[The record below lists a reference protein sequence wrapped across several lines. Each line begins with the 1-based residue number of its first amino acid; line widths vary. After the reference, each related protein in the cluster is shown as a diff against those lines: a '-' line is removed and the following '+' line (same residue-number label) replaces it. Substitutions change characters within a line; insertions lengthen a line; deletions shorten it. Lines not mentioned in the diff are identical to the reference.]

1 MESPNI
7 PNEFNRLLALADYDL
22 DTTELEDQ
30 LKDLTKLAA
39 KVAGTEISLVNLIDA
54 VTQWSVAGVGLPV
67 MQLPRED
74 SVCQYT
80 IKGDQALEIKDLS
93 KDERFKHKFYVED
106 DPNLRY
112 YFGVPLKTSSGHNL
126 GALCVLDT
134 KAITITPE
142 KADLLK
148 IIAEEIINRLEIIK
162 SVNELK
168 SKVKD
173 SLEKQEQ
180 VAHDIRG
187 PIGGIIGLAQII
199 KDQGTNNQLEDVL
212 EFIKVIQSS
221 SQSLLELADQI
232 LSTKAKGKKA
242 PEQLN
247 LQNEYNLQVLQEK
260 LKNLYGVQA
269 EQKKINLTVEITS
282 KNFETRF
289 SKVKLL
295 QILGNLIS
303 NAIKFTPIGG
313 SVSILLSLE
322 EKNYINSLRDII
334 SDTGTGMTVEQIE
347 EILNGES
354 QTTKGTSGEL
364 GYGFGLPL
372 VKHLVDG
379 LGGEMKIDSEFG
391 KYSTFEVNI
400 PV

>member
-1 MESPNI
+1 MDNPNT
-7 PNEFNRLLALADYDL
+7 PNEFQRLLALADYDL
-22 DTTELEDQ
+22 DTTELEVQ

-39 KVAGTEISLVNLIDA
+39 KVAGTNISLVNLIDA
-54 VTQWSVAGVGLPV
+54 VTQWSVAGVGMPV
-67 MQLPRED
+67 MQLPREE

-80 IKGDQALEIKDLS
+80 IKEDQFLEIKDLS
-93 KDERFKHKFYVED
+93 KDDRFKNKFYVED
-106 DPNLRY
+106 EPNLRY
-112 YFGVPLKTSSGHNL
+112 YYGVPLKTNSGHNL

-134 KAITITPE
+134 KAINITPE

-148 IIAEEIINRLEIIK
+148 IISEEIINRLEIIK

-173 SLEKQEQ
+173 SIEKQEQ

-199 KDQGTNNQLEDVL
+199 KDQGSNNQLEDVL

-232 LSTKAKGKKA
+232 LSTKAKEKTPK
-242 PEQLN
+242 QLN
-247 LQNEYNLQVLQEK
+247 LQNEYNLQVLQDK

-269 EQKKINLTVEITS
+269 EQKKVKFSVEIVS
-282 KNFETRF
+282 KNLETRF
-289 SKVKLL
+289 SKIKLL

-303 NAIKFTPIGG
+303 NAIKFTPQGG
-313 SVSILLSLE
+313 NVNISLSLE
-322 EKNYINSLRDII
+322 EKNYVNNLRAKI
-334 SDTGTGMTVEQIE
+334 SDTGKGMTAEQIE
-347 EILNGES
+347 GILNGEG
-354 QTTKGTSGEL
+354 QTTQGTSGEL

-372 VKHLVDG
+372 VKHLIDG
-379 LGGEMKIDSEFG
+379 LGGVLKIDSELG
-391 KYSTFEVNI
+391 KYATFEVII

>member
-1 MESPNI
+1 MDNPNT
-7 PNEFNRLLALADYDL
+7 PNEFQRLLALADYDL
-22 DTTELEDQ
+22 DTTELEVQ

-39 KVAGTEISLVNLIDA
+39 KVAGTNISLVNLIDA
-54 VTQWSVAGVGLPV
+54 VTQWSVAGVGMPV
-67 MQLPRED
+67 MQLPREE

-80 IKGDQALEIKDLS
+80 IKEDQFLEIKDLS
-93 KDERFKHKFYVED
+93 KDDRFKNKFYVED
-106 DPNLRY
+106 EPNLRY
-112 YFGVPLKTSSGHNL
+112 YYGVPLKTNSGHNL

-134 KAITITPE
+134 KAINITPE

-148 IIAEEIINRLEIIK
+148 IISEEIINRLEIIK

-173 SLEKQEQ
+173 SIEKQEQ

-199 KDQGTNNQLEDVL
+199 KDQGSNNQLEDVL

-232 LSTKAKGKKA
+232 LSTKAKEKA
-242 PEQLN
+242 PKQLN

-269 EQKKINLTVEITS
+269 EQKKVKFSVEIVS
-282 KNFETRF
+282 KNLETRF
-289 SKVKLL
+289 SKIKLL

-303 NAIKFTPIGG
+303 NAIKFTPQGG
-313 SVSILLSLE
+313 NVNISLSLE
-322 EKNYINSLRDII
+322 EKNYVNNLRAKI
-334 SDTGTGMTVEQIE
+334 SDTGKGMTAEQIE
-347 EILNGES
+347 GILNGEG
-354 QTTKGTSGEL
+354 QTTQGTSGEL

-372 VKHLVDG
+372 VKHLIDG
-379 LGGEMKIDSEFG
+379 LGGVLKIDSELG
-391 KYSTFEVNI
+391 KYATFEVII

>member
-1 MESPNI
+1 MESPNN
-7 PNEFNRLLALADYDL
+7 PNEFERLLALADYDL
-22 DTTELEDQ
+22 DTIELEGQ

-39 KVAGTEISLVNLIDA
+39 KVAGTNISLVNLIDA
-54 VTQWSVAGVGLPV
+54 VTQWSVAGVGMPV
-67 MQLPRED
+67 MQLPKEE

-80 IKGDQALEIKDLS
+80 IQGDQSLEIKDLS

-112 YFGVPLKTSSGHNL
+112 YYGVPLRTSSGHNL

-134 KAITITPE
+134 KAINITPE

-148 IIAEEIINRLEIIK
+148 IISEEIINRLEIIK
-162 SVNELK
+162 SVNDLK

-173 SLEKQEQ
+173 SIEKQEQ

-199 KDQGTNNQLEDVL
+199 KDQGSNNQLEDVL

-232 LSTKAKGKKA
+232 LSTKAKEKA
-242 PEQLN
+242 PKQLN

-269 EQKKINLTVEITS
+269 EQKKVKFSVEIVS
-282 KNFETRF
+282 KNLETRF
-289 SKVKLL
+289 SKIKLL

-303 NAIKFTPIGG
+303 NAIKFTPQGG
-313 SVSILLSLE
+313 NVNISLSLE
-322 EKNYINSLRDII
+322 EKNYVNNLRAKI
-334 SDTGTGMTVEQIE
+334 SDTGKGMTAEQIE
-347 EILNGES
+347 GILNGEG
-354 QTTKGTSGEL
+354 QTTQGTSGEL

-372 VKHLVDG
+372 VKHLIDG
-379 LGGEMKIDSEFG
+379 LGGVLKIDSELG
-391 KYSTFEVNI
+391 KYATFEVII

>member
-1 MESPNI
+1 MDNPNT
-7 PNEFNRLLALADYDL
+7 PNEFQRLLALADYDL
-22 DTTELEDQ
+22 DTTELEVQ

-39 KVAGTEISLVNLIDA
+39 KVAGTNISLVNLIDA
-54 VTQWSVAGVGLPV
+54 VTQWSVAGVGMPV
-67 MQLPRED
+67 MQLPREE

-80 IKGDQALEIKDLS
+80 IKEDQFLEIKDLS
-93 KDERFKHKFYVED
+93 KDDRFKNKFYVED
-106 DPNLRY
+106 EPNLRY
-112 YFGVPLKTSSGHNL
+112 YYGVPLKTNSGHNL

-134 KAITITPE
+134 KAINITPE

-148 IIAEEIINRLEIIK
+148 IISEEIINRLEIIK

-173 SLEKQEQ
+173 SIEKQEQ

-199 KDQGTNNQLEDVL
+199 KDQGSNNQLEDVL

-232 LSTKAKGKKA
+232 LSTKAKEKA
-242 PEQLN
+242 PKQLN
-247 LQNEYNLQVLQEK
+247 LQNEYNLQVLQDK

-269 EQKKINLTVEITS
+269 EQKKVKFSVEIVS
-282 KNFETRF
+282 KNLETRF
-289 SKVKLL
+289 SKIKLL

-303 NAIKFTPIGG
+303 NAIKFTPQGG
-313 SVSILLSLE
+313 NVKISLSLE
-322 EKNYINSLRDII
+322 EKNYVNNLRAKI
-334 SDTGTGMTVEQIE
+334 SDTGKGMTAEQIE
-347 EILNGES
+347 GILNGEG
-354 QTTKGTSGEL
+354 QTTQGTSGEL

-372 VKHLVDG
+372 VKHLIDG
-379 LGGEMKIDSEFG
+379 LGGVLKIDSELG
-391 KYSTFEVNI
+391 KYATFEVII

>member
-1 MESPNI
+1 MDNPNT
-7 PNEFNRLLALADYDL
+7 PNEFQRLLALADYDL
-22 DTTELEDQ
+22 DTTELEVQ

-39 KVAGTEISLVNLIDA
+39 KVAGTNISLVNLIDA
-54 VTQWSVAGVGLPV
+54 VTQWSVAGVGMPV
-67 MQLPRED
+67 MQLPREE

-80 IKGDQALEIKDLS
+80 IKEDQFLEIKDLS
-93 KDERFKHKFYVED
+93 KDDRFKNKFYVED
-106 DPNLRY
+106 EPNLRY
-112 YFGVPLKTSSGHNL
+112 YYGVPLKTNSGHNL

-134 KAITITPE
+134 KAINITPE

-148 IIAEEIINRLEIIK
+148 IISEEIINRLEIIK

-173 SLEKQEQ
+173 SIEKQEQ

-199 KDQGTNNQLEDVL
+199 KDQGSNNQLEDVL

-232 LSTKAKGKKA
+232 LSTKAKEKA
-242 PEQLN
+242 PKQLN

-269 EQKKINLTVEITS
+269 EQKKVNFSVEIVS
-282 KNFETRF
+282 KNLETRF
-289 SKVKLL
+289 SKIKLL

-303 NAIKFTPIGG
+303 NAIKFTPQGG
-313 SVSILLSLE
+313 NVNISLSLE
-322 EKNYINSLRDII
+322 EKNYVNNLRAKI
-334 SDTGTGMTVEQIE
+334 SDTGKGMTAEQIE
-347 EILNGES
+347 GILNGEG
-354 QTTKGTSGEL
+354 QTTQGTSGEL

-372 VKHLVDG
+372 VKHLIDG
-379 LGGEMKIDSEFG
+379 LGGVLKIDSELG
-391 KYSTFEVNI
+391 KYATFEVII

>member
-7 PNEFNRLLALADYDL
+7 PNEFDRLLALADYDL
-22 DTTELEDQ
+22 DTTELGDQ

-39 KVAGTEISLVNLIDA
+39 KVAGTDISLVNLIDA
-54 VTQWSVAGVGLPV
+54 VTQWSVAGVGMPV
-67 MQLPRED
+67 MQFPREE
-74 SVCQYT
+74 SICQFT
-80 IKGDQALEIKDLS
+80 IKEDQSLEIKDLS
-93 KDERFKHKFYVED
+93 KDDRFKDKFYVED

-112 YFGVPLKTSSGHNL
+112 YYGVPLKTSSGHNL

-134 KAITITPE
+134 KAVTITPE

-148 IIAEEIINRLEIIK
+148 IISEEIINRLDIIK

-173 SLEKQEQ
+173 SIEKQEQ

-199 KDQGTNNQLEDVL
+199 KDQGRNNQLEDVL

-232 LSTKAKGKKA
+232 LSTKAKGKSQDK
-242 PEQLN
+242 LN
-247 LQNEYNLQVLQEK
+247 LQNEYNLQVLKEK
-260 LKNLYGVQA
+260 LNNLYAVQA
-269 EQKKINLTVEITS
+269 EQKKVKFSVQISS
-282 KNFETRF
+282 KNLEKSF

-295 QILGNLIS
+295 QIIGNLIS
-303 NAIKFTPIGG
+303 NAIKFTPEGG
-313 SVSILLSLE
+313 SVNISLSLE
-322 EKNYINSLRDII
+322 EKNYINNLRAKI
-334 SDTGTGMTVEQIE
+334 SDTGTGMTAAQIE

-354 QTTKGTSGEL
+354 QTTQGTAGEM

-372 VKHLVDG
+372 VKHLIDG
-379 LGGEMKIDSEFG
+379 LGGVLKIDSKLGE
-391 KYSTFEVNI
+391 YSAFEVII

>member
-1 MESPNI
+1 MESLTP
-7 PNEFNRLLALADYDL
+7 PNEFERLLALADYDL
-22 DTTELEDQ
+22 DTIELEGQ

-39 KVAGTEISLVNLIDA
+39 KVAGTNISLVNLIDA
-54 VTQWSVAGVGLPV
+54 VTQWSVAGVGMPV
-67 MQLPRED
+67 MQLPKED

-80 IKGDQALEIKDLS
+80 IQGDQSLEIKDLS

-112 YFGVPLKTSSGHNL
+112 YFGVPLRTSSGHNL

-134 KAITITPE
+134 KDITITPE

-148 IIAEEIINRLEIIK
+148 IIAEEIINRLDIIK

-168 SKVKD
+168 SKVKE
-173 SLEKQEQ
+173 SIEKQEQ

-232 LSTKAKGKKA
+232 LSTKAKEKA
-242 PEQLN
+242 PKQLN

-269 EQKKINLTVEITS
+269 EQKKVKFSVELVS
-282 KNFETRF
+282 KNLETRF
-289 SKVKLL
+289 SKIKLL

-303 NAIKFTPIGG
+303 NAIKFTPEGG
-313 SVSILLSLE
+313 SVSISLSLE
-322 EKNYINSLRDII
+322 EKNYSNRLKAKINDNGR
-334 SDTGTGMTVEQIE
+334 GMTADQIE
-347 EILNGES
+347 EIMNGES
-354 QTTKGTSGEL
+354 KTTKGTSGEQ

-372 VKHLVDG
+372 VKHLIDG
-379 LGGEMKIDSEFG
+379 MGGVLKIDSEVG
-391 KYSTFEVNI
+391 KYSAFEVII

>member
-1 MESPNI
+1 MDNPNT
-7 PNEFNRLLALADYDL
+7 PNEFQRLLALADYDL
-22 DTTELEDQ
+22 DTTELEVQ

-39 KVAGTEISLVNLIDA
+39 KVAGTNISLVNLIDA
-54 VTQWSVAGVGLPV
+54 VTQWSVAGVGMPV
-67 MQLPRED
+67 MQLPREE

-80 IKGDQALEIKDLS
+80 IKEDQFLEIKDLS
-93 KDERFKHKFYVED
+93 KDERFKNKFYVED
-106 DPNLRY
+106 EPNLRY
-112 YFGVPLKTSSGHNL
+112 YYGVPLKTNSGHNL

-134 KAITITPE
+134 KAINITPE

-148 IIAEEIINRLEIIK
+148 IISEEIINRLEIIK

-173 SLEKQEQ
+173 SIEKQEQ

-199 KDQGTNNQLEDVL
+199 KDQGSNNQLEDVL

-232 LSTKAKGKKA
+232 LSTKAKEKA
-242 PEQLN
+242 PKQLN
-247 LQNEYNLQVLQEK
+247 LQNEYNLQVLQDK

-269 EQKKINLTVEITS
+269 EQKKVKFSVEIVS
-282 KNFETRF
+282 KNLETRF
-289 SKVKLL
+289 SKIKLL

-303 NAIKFTPIGG
+303 NAIKFTPQGG
-313 SVSILLSLE
+313 NVNISLSLE
-322 EKNYINSLRDII
+322 EKNYVNNLRAII
-334 SDTGTGMTVEQIE
+334 SDTGKGMTAEQIE
-347 EILNGES
+347 GILNGEG
-354 QTTKGTSGEL
+354 QTTQGTSGEL

-372 VKHLVDG
+372 VKHLIDG
-379 LGGEMKIDSEFG
+379 LGGVLKIDSELG
-391 KYSTFEVNI
+391 KYATFEVII

>member
-7 PNEFNRLLALADYDL
+7 PNEFDRLLALADYDL

-39 KVAGTEISLVNLIDA
+39 KVAGTDISLVNLIDA
-54 VTQWSVAGVGLPV
+54 VTQWSVAGVGMPV

-80 IKGDQALEIKDLS
+80 IKEDQSLEIKDLS
-93 KDERFKHKFYVED
+93 KDDRFKDKFYVED

-112 YFGVPLKTSSGHNL
+112 YYGVPLKTSSGHNL

-142 KADLLK
+142 KTDLLK
-148 IIAEEIINRLEIIK
+148 IIAEEIINRLDIIK

-168 SKVKD
+168 SEVKD
-173 SLEKQEQ
+173 SIEKQEQ

-232 LSTKAKGKKA
+232 LSTKAKGKSQNK
-242 PEQLN
+242 LN
-247 LQNEYNLQVLQEK
+247 LQNEYNLQVLKEK
-260 LKNLYGVQA
+260 LNNLYAVQA
-269 EQKKINLTVEITS
+269 EQKKVKFSVQISS
-282 KNFETRF
+282 KNLEKSF

-295 QILGNLIS
+295 QIIGNLIS
-303 NAIKFTPIGG
+303 NAIKFTPEGG
-313 SVSILLSLE
+313 SVSISLSLE
-322 EKNYINSLRDII
+322 EKNYINNLRAKI
-334 SDTGTGMTVEQIE
+334 SDTGTGMTAAQIE

-354 QTTKGTSGEL
+354 QTTQGTAGEL

-372 VKHLVDG
+372 VKHLIDG
-379 LGGEMKIDSEFG
+379 LGGVLKIDSKLGE
-391 KYSTFEVNI
+391 YSAFEVII